1 MEKVSYN
8 KISGKKTLALVIT
21 LIVLII
27 ALSVYSIFLVVRKS
41 SVITNS
47 SYYEGPDAFDEITP
61 TPQSF
66 PDYLQRSG
74 D

>member
-8 KISGKKTLALVIT
+8 KISGKKTLVLVIALIT
-21 LIVLII
+21 LIIM
-27 ALSVYSIFLVVRKS
+27 LSVYSIFLVVRKS

-47 SYYEGPDAFDEITP
+47 SYYEGPDAFEEPTP
-61 TPQSF
+61 TPHPF